1 MARRQLKM
9 SKSKSVV
16 DKIKKRIIEHDRG
29 WCFTPKHF
37 LDLESDTGVRS
48 ALSRLEK
55 AKVIR
60 RLTQGL
66 YDYPREHP
74 SLGVLP
80 PKPEE
85 VAKAIAEK
93 NGIRVQPSGAYAA
106 NLTGLSEQ
114 VPGRIVFL
122 TNGPSKKVKIGKQE
136 IFFRTTT
143 EKNMYPAGT
152 KVGLVIQAFRN
163 LGKENIDKI
172 AEAKTR
178 KFLFGTSKN
187 ELIKNLKYAPQWI
200 RVLIFSIME
209 VTYD

>member
-1 MARRQLKM
+1 MTR
-9 SKSKSVV
+9 SIV
-16 DKIKKRIIEHDRG
+16 DNIKNRIIEHGRG

-48 ALSRLEK
+48 ALSRLEMT
-55 AKVIR
+55 KVIR
-60 RLTQGL
+60 RLSQGL
-66 YDYPREHP
+66 YDYPRLHP

-85 VAKAIAEK
+85 IAKAISEK

-106 NLTGLSEQ
+106 NLIGLSEQ

-122 TNGPSKKVKIGKQE
+122 TNGPSKMVKIGKQE
-136 IFFRTTT
+136 IIFRTTT

-163 LGKENIDKI
+163 LGKENIDSI
-172 AEAKTR
+172 AKTKTR
-178 KFLFGTSKN
+178 KFLFGTSKD